1 MLISMNKDELIGV
14 HRLLSLILK
23 NAESNSDFDVNE
35 AFGMEEYE
43 EMNVKPNAI
52 HKTNDK
58 HEEAI
63 LELATRLGQGIEEHG
78 DEVEI
83 IDTGDESVPVSEMK
97 QTRDRA
103 KEIANSSTGIEPK
116 ESQGDTQDSVED
128 SQAEEDSVDTS
139 GPDWS
144 KMG

>member
-1 MLISMNKDELIGV
+1 MKKDELIGI

-23 NAESNSDFDVNE
+23 KAESNSEFDVNE

-43 EMNVKPNAI
+43 DMNIKPNAI

-63 LELATRLGQGIEEHG
+63 LELAQRLGKGIEEHG
-78 DEVEI
+78 DKVEI
-83 IDTGDESVPVSEMK
+83 IDTDDDSVSVREMK

-116 ESQGDTQDSVED
+116 KSQEDGAED
-128 SQAEEDSVDTS
+128 SQAEEDSADTG